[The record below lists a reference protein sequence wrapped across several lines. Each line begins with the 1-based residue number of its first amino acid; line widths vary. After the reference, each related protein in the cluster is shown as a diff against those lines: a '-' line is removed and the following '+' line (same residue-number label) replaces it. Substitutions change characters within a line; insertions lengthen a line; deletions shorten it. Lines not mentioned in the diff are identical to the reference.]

1 MLGSLRAGAGAQY
14 RSTVGNWALTLG
26 PVAELGLMPLNA
38 HPAQSFLAQSR
49 PYSFGVEAGVE
60 FGR

>member
-1 MLGSLRAGAGAQY
+1 MVSDRSPPPSCMSKMLP
-14 RSTVGNWALTLG
+14 ALTLG
-26 PVAELGLMPLNA
+26 PVAELGLAPLNA